1 MYNLYHQESS
11 LQAGVLETPNCTAG
25 WGKTVLLD
33 TDLLARD
40 AKQEQVEGS
49 RCHDDDDK
57 HDYEYDDNDDI
68 DDDIGDD
75 DDGDDSS
82 IPHCLQTLP
91 VSSPSDH
98 HIPYNHLL

>member
-1 MYNLYHQESS
+1 MSGHFLSS
-11 LQAGVLETPNCTAG
+11 KCCKILTQLFSNQASQC
-25 WGKTVLLD
+25 D
-33 TDLLARD
+33 
-40 AKQEQVEGS
+40 
-49 RCHDDDDK
+49 
-57 HDYEYDDNDDI
+57 DDI

-75 DDGDDSS
+75 DDEDDSS